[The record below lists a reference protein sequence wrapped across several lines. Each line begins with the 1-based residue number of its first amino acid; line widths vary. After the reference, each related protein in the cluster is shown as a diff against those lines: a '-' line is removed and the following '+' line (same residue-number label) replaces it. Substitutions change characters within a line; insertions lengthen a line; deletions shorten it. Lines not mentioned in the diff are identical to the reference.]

1 MCIITELKTGS
12 QAALKRLFDEYQQ
25 AVYYYVFEKTKSEYC
40 SKEVVQLSFIKLWNY
55 RQRLKEDVDI
65 SYQLFCIA
73 RTTMID
79 EVRKMQRNEKVVT
92 ATAFKIAEQH
102 MEDEIDYNDTRRKL
116 QQLVALMPGVRQQV
130 FYLSRFN
137 NYSHK
142 EIARALSISPKTVE
156 SHIHLAIKFLKPFFP
171 VILCCICLL

>member
-1 MCIITELKTGS
+1 MCIVTELKTGS
-12 QAALKRLFDEYQQ
+12 EAALKRLFDEHQQ

-55 RQRLKEDVDI
+55 RQHLKEDVDI
-65 SYQLFCIA
+65 SYQLFRIA

-79 EVRKMQRNEKVVT
+79 EVRKIQRNKNVVT
-92 ATAFKIAEQH
+92 GAAFKVQAED
-102 MEDEIDYNDTRRKL
+102 MEEEIYCNDTRKKL
-116 QQLVALMPGVRQQV
+116 QQLVALMPSVRQQV

-156 SHIHLAIKFLKPFFP
+156 SHIHLAIKFLRPFFP
-171 VILCCICLL
+171 VVLCCMFLF